1 MKIDRCSWTKDWGQT
16 SRSLETFDSFLSA
29 VLIPK
34 DYDSKKSPCEMN
46 HLGHYLTVLSTWLL
60 STKQLAMWAL
70 TLKESVPPDLG
81 RVSMFV
87 WSNVDKRINVNLW
100 LSQLGTGSFIL
111 VAICHFCFPQPFK
124 DPKMSEDVTTLC
136 LRLHWKKPTCRLPS
150 WVLFFGSTSNKGVI
164 DWVPGWCFC
173 WCIVGLFE
181 KSFQHVLAFSRE
193 LT

>member
-1 MKIDRCSWTKDWGQT
+1 MNWTKDWGQT
-16 SRSLETFDSFLSA
+16 SRSLDRFDSFLSA

-70 TLKESVPPDLG
+70 TLKESVPPDLC
-81 RVSMFV
+81 RASMFV

-100 LSQLGTGSFIL
+100 LSQLGTGSLIL
-111 VAICHFCFPQPFK
+111 VAICYFCFPQPFK
-124 DPKMSEDVTTLC
+124 DPKMSEDATTLC

-150 WVLFFGSTSNKGVI
+150 WVLFLVPLQIKESLIGFQVGVFVDASWVYLRNHSNMFLRFLGNWPISK
-164 DWVPGWCFC
+164 P
-173 WCIVGLFE
+173 
-181 KSFQHVLAFSRE
+181 
-193 LT
+193 